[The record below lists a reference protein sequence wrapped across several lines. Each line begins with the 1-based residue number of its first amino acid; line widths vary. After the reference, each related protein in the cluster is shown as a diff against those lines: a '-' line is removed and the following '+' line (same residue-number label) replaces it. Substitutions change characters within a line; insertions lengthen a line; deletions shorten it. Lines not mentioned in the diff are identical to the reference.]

1 MQHSGRFT
9 CPAALVDNS
18 IKFDVFKIGIDM
30 LKRIF
35 LVGLASLGVWSS
47 CVVGQSGT
55 TTQWPT
61 QPVRVI
67 VPFPGGASTLDAVV
81 RLLVPEVARDLAG
94 SVFVENKPGAGTV
107 IGVDAVTKA
116 GERHTFGA
124 VANSFAVN
132 QSLVKNLPYNLDTDL
147 VPVVLLARTANVLAV
162 RPELPIRNLPEL
174 IAYAKKNPGKLSY
187 GSFGNGTTPHFA
199 GEMLKSMTGIDIVH
213 VPYKAQGPALN
224 DLLGGNI
231 DLMFGN
237 LPDFLAHI
245 RSGKLRAL
253 GTTYLTRAPLAPEI
267 PTIAEQGL
275 PTFETDSW
283 YGIIAPANTP
293 QVVVERINRSFN
305 QALTRDSVQ
314 QNLRERGIEIIGGTP
329 AEFGLHLK
337 REVAKYADIVKTANM
352 KID

>member
-1 MQHSGRFT
+1 
-9 CPAALVDNS
+9 
-18 IKFDVFKIGIDM
+18 M

-35 LVGLASLGVWSS
+35 LLGLASLSFLSIAAVA
-47 CVVGQSGT
+47 QSALAA
-55 TTQWPT
+55 QWPN
-61 QPVRVI
+61 QPVRMI

-81 RLLVPEVARDLAG
+81 RLLVPEIARDLAG

-107 IGVDAVTKA
+107 IGVDAVAKA
-116 GERHTFGA
+116 VDRHTFGG
-124 VANSFAVN
+124 VANSFTVN
-132 QSLVKNLPYNLDTDL
+132 QSLVKNLPYNLNKEL
-147 VPVVLLARTANVLAV
+147 VPVILLARTANVLAV
-162 RPELPIRNLPEL
+162 RPDLPIRSLTEL

-199 GEMLKSMTGIDIVH
+199 GEMLKSMAGIDMVH

-283 YGIIAPANTP
+283 YGIIAPADTP
-293 QVVVERINRSFN
+293 KVVVERINLSFN
-305 QALTRDSVQ
+305 QALAQEGVR

-329 AEFGLHLK
+329 AEFGSHLQ
-337 REVAKYADIVKTANM
+337 REVAKYADIVKTSNM